1 MPRSSWDN
9 PLATQFKATTFGH
22 QFGAR
27 LILAATKL
35 MTGLVCKVQDPAA
48 CWQLLQFILVL
59 LALEDFGNLPFA
71 NSSSSSRCGTWNPRA
86 VGHARPTW
94 SCRFWQTN
102 ILGSLSNIIPECLRC
117 NFGAPSQIENHQVMG
132 NQLYYSIWCQG
143 LVHSNYILY
152 YASVTFIDPVKVNGG
167 KRCVGVNLYLRHEIV
182 LDFYCLLF

>member
-9 PLATQFKATTFGH
+9 PLATYFKATTFGH

-86 VGHARPTW
+86 VGQARPTW

-102 ILGSLSNIIPECLRC
+102 ILGSLSNIIPECLQC
-117 NFGAPSQIENHQVMG
+117 NFGAPSQIVNHQVMG
-132 NQLYYSIWCQG
+132 WGVSIVLLYLHCAHMG
-143 LVHSNYILY
+143 PHLG
-152 YASVTFIDPVKVNGG
+152 DPVPMGTFFSFWVPIGSP
-167 KRCVGVNLYLRHEIV
+167 
-182 LDFYCLLF
+182 FLF